1 LGEWFV
7 LKVVGVAVQ
16 EVEHEVHEDAV
27 LSSTFDQ
34 PLEAGVTAVVEGD
47 DLTHVMLEG
56 GDCLGDGWESFG
68 EVPMVPAI
76 ELDAGLVPFRDG
88 PEPVPLNLKQ
98 PTIPIE
104 LGRDEARHH
113 RGNHAPTC
121 RRIPPFCLSS
131 VAKVLNTSTTSASSI
146 QR

>member
-98 PTIPIE
+98 PSRSNWVVMRRGTIGVIMSP
-104 LGRDEARHH
+104 LVG
-113 RGNHAPTC
+113 APT
-121 RRIPPFCLSS
+121 IL
-131 VAKVLNTSTTSASSI
+131 LI
-146 QR
+146 

>member
-1 LGEWFV
+1 MGEWFV

-104 LGRDEARHH
+104 RGRDEARHH

-121 RRIPPFCLSS
+121 RRSHHFAYL
-131 VAKVLNTSTTSASSI
+131 ALRKY
-146 QR
+146 